1 MARTKTQIRK
11 LELDVTIDAPV
22 EVVFAALSEWTQQHL
37 WMLGTR
43 VEMRKGDGS
52 SVGSEIAA
60 WTGAGPVGFW
70 DTMTIT
76 RWEPPYRVDVLHTGK
91 LVRGTGTMEV
101 LALPGNRSRFLW
113 SEDFELP
120 LGALGAIGWP
130 VGKYPLIGGVKAS
143 LKKFK
148 MVVERGVLP
157 TQLPTQPPTQLPSQM
172 PTGAPESAS

>member
-1 MARTKTQIRK
+1 MTRSHRQPLVRHLA
-11 LELDVTIDAPV
+11 LDVTIDAPV
-22 EVVFAALSEWTQQHL
+22 DTVFEAFSEWTEQHQ

-43 VEMRKGDGS
+43 VELREGDGR
-52 SVGSEIAA
+52 SVGSVIAG

-76 RWEPPYRVDVLHTGK
+76 HWEPPYRVDVLHTGK

-101 LALPGNRSRFLW
+101 VALPGNRSRFLW

-130 VGKYPLIGGVKAS
+130 IGKFPLLGGVKAS
-143 LKKFK
+143 LKRFK
-148 MVVERGVLP
+148 QVVESGSLP
-157 TQLPTQPPTQLPSQM
+157 TRN
-172 PTGAPESAS
+172 AH

>member
-1 MARTKTQIRK
+1 MAASKVRVRR
-11 LELDVTIDAPV
+11 LELGVTIDAPV
-22 EVVFAALSEWTQQHL
+22 NVVFAALSEWTQQHR

-43 VEMRKGDGS
+43 VEMRKGDGK
-52 SVGSEIAA
+52 SVGSEFAA
-60 WTGAGPVGFW
+60 WTGVGPVGFW

-120 LGALGAIGWP
+120 LGALGAVGWP
-130 VGKYPLIGGVKAS
+130 AGKYPLLGGVKAS

-148 MVVERGVLP
+148 EVVECGELP
-157 TQLPTQPPTQLPSQM
+157 IEPPVK
-172 PTGAPESAS
+172 AS